1 MLVKSGT
8 SSVISSSSHTVL
20 SAFQDASAP
29 LFKVGGWFEA
39 SSENK
44 REGTFSLQYLITPCN
59 MDAHHHPNVFTHY
72 FMYKSIHKY
81 WHLRPAMWQGITLTQ
96 L

>member
-29 LFKVGGWFEA
+29 LFKVGGWLEA

-44 REGTFSLQYLITPCN
+44 GGDF
-59 MDAHHHPNVFTHY
+59 
-72 FMYKSIHKY
+72 
-81 WHLRPAMWQGITLTQ
+81 LTSVSDNPF
-96 L
+96 

>member
-29 LFKVGGWFEA
+29 LFKVDGWLEA
-39 SSENK
+39 SFKKKKKGGRDFLTSV
-44 REGTFSLQYLITPCN
+44 TPFN

-81 WHLRPAMWQGITLTQ
+81 WHLRPAMWQGMTLAQ